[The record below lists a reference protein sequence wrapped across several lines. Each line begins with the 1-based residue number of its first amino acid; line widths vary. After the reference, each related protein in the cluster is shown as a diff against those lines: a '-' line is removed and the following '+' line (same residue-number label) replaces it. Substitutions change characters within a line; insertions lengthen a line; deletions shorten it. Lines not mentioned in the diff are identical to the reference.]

1 MLGSFESVARSFETI
16 GAMTSSFIQGAANLD
31 GNPEP
36 LSESESF
43 FKVQQASKTNLNSSW
58 LDVVCLVWVVL
69 RPRRLVVLLSCCT
82 DCQKDM

>member
-1 MLGSFESVARSFETI
+1 MSRGDATVCLFVSAVIICLEASNRWLPPSFETI

-43 FKVQQASKTNLNSSW
+43 FKPSSASKTNLNSSW
-58 LDVVCLVWVVL
+58 LDVVCLV
-69 RPRRLVVLLSCCT
+69 
-82 DCQKDM
+82 